1 MARFE
6 RRTSDTEPGFTTAS
20 LPDIVF
26 MLLIFFMVSTVLR
39 EQNIKVRT
47 QLPQAEALTKIDQK
61 RLVSKIHIGPLKK
74 GENEGDTAIQID
86 DALIEN
92 RSAIRTIMYNKLQQ
106 QPKLIASLKVDQE
119 SEMEVINQVQQEL
132 REAGALR
139 INYSSNR
146 ENPPQLYLSNFR
158 CVPSKKALLP
168 GRAFLFDGA
177 LQLVASSIC
186 HTALP
191 FFPATALARRSRKPP
206 FR

>member
-6 RRTSDTEPGFTTAS
+6 RRPSDTAPGFTTAS

-61 RLVSKIHIGPLKK
+61 RRVSKIHIGPLKK
-74 GENEGDTAIQID
+74 GENEGDTRIQID

-92 RSAIRTIMYNKLQQ
+92 RNAIRTIMYNKLQQ

-146 ENPPQLYLSNFR
+146 ENPPQ
-158 CVPSKKALLP
+158 
-168 GRAFLFDGA
+168 
-177 LQLVASSIC
+177 
-186 HTALP
+186 
-191 FFPATALARRSRKPP
+191 
-206 FR
+206 